1 MLCPKFFTGQ
11 TVKLKSGG
19 LVMTVVGLLAFDMN
33 PNTYLCQWFAG
44 KVYRRA
50 TFPEENLK
58 LAAPEDTQ
66 KRITKTLRRRL

>member
-1 MLCPKFFTGQ
+1 MAKQMFFTGQ

-19 LVMTVVGLLAFDMN
+19 PPMTVVGLLSFDMN

-44 KVYRRA
+44 KVYRQA

-58 LAAPEDTQ
+58 LTAPEDTQ
-66 KRITKTLRRRL
+66 KRMSKALRRRL